1 MRAPRRT
8 KLPAKQRNS
17 PGSGP
22 AGPENFGYFPSLES
36 SPPAGGTSPKRRNRG
51 FAASAASFFLSDQKE
66 TKESPG
72 DVAFGKDLRLA
83 PWSFMS
89 HFPPDPRFYGGARG
103 MRKQLRPARKPHERC
118 LCLLTAVLLN
128 EPDRLLL
135 QGTMRLRGATYT
147 VGSGRRAGEADSSC
161 QGEMSR
167 RDRGGRDHPPLH
179 PVRIV
184 CVGADVLIGPQV
196 CTRCAPLRMERT
208 SVWHMRAAT

>member
-1 MRAPRRT
+1 MKAPRRPE
-8 KLPAKQRNS
+8 LPAKQRSS

-72 DVAFGKDLRLA
+72 DVACMGKTLRLCLA
-83 PWSFMS
+83 SFMA

-103 MRKQLRPARKPHERC
+103 MRRQLRPARKPHERC

-128 EPDRLLL
+128 ELDRLLL
-135 QGTMRLRGATYT
+135 QDAMRLSGAAYT
-147 VGSGRRAGEADSSC
+147 VGGNRRPGE
-161 QGEMSR
+161 GTGPYR
-167 RDRGGRDHPPLH
+167 TGGKPY
-179 PVRIV
+179 
-184 CVGADVLIGPQV
+184 G
-196 CTRCAPLRMERT
+196 
-208 SVWHMRAAT
+208 RAATWGRPYEIPYPFGGRPPGEFQIKRRPQAAPKP